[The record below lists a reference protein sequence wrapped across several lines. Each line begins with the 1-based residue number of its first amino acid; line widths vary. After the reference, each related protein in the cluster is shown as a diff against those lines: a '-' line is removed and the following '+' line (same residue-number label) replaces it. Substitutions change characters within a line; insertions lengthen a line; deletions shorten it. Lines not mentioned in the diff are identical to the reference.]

1 MYTVLVAEDDIY
13 LREAYVT
20 ILSAAGYT
28 VVAAENGKVALECIA
43 HNIPD
48 VILLDMLMPVMGGLE
63 MLEHV
68 TADKLFSPAKVIAF
82 TNLSDKHTLDALAS
96 YGVERY
102 LLKSSVMPAQLVETI
117 QEVLDKGRMS

>member
-28 VVAAENGKVALECIA
+28 VVSAENGKVALECIK
-43 HNIPD
+43 HNVPD

-63 MLEHV
+63 MLERL
-68 TADKLFSPAKVIAF
+68 TTDRLFPPEKVIAF
-82 TNLSDKHTLDALAS
+82 TNLSDKHTLDALTS

-102 LLKSSVMPAQLVETI
+102 LLKSSVMPAQLVQEI
-117 QEVLDKGRMS
+117 QDVVGEEEPS